1 MPDGSYN
8 NSLEKKVDS
17 IQLDIRIIL
26 EHVARQTFIN
36 EANKANFEEIREDL
50 DKLCSKVSTIENKSS
65 AAEGGITVIKIAIT
79 LLSGV
84 FIGVCTWVGSSIIQ
98 TTQEN
103 SLLKEKIARL
113 EADVATLRDYPR

>member
-113 EADVATLRDYPR
+113 EADVATLRDYRK